1 LRERAFDEK
10 VTSRGAGLGRGGG
23 SRLEGTR
30 GPEGPARRA
39 GGPEDGDP
47 EGIPPERISLR
58 AIGEEWRVEARPGE
72 ARSVVAVERPEG
84 RLLLFGD
91 LRRMSRVREELRRWL
106 AEKGRT
112 HLEPRLLSLA
122 RDRDIP
128 PPSRVSLRFQRSRW
142 GSRSGRGT
150 ISLNLRLLFLPE
162 PLVRYVLLHELA
174 HVREM
179 NHSDRFWAFL
189 ETLEPRWRELR
200 AELRGAARY
209 VPPWA

>member
-1 LRERAFDEK
+1 M
-10 VTSRGAGLGRGGG
+10 
-23 SRLEGTR
+23 
-30 GPEGPARRA
+30 
-39 GGPEDGDP
+39 
-47 EGIPPERISLR
+47 
-58 AIGEEWRVEARPGE
+58 EARPGE